1 MITGTVIIH
10 NATKQTKSTA
20 REIGLLDIGNV
31 VADKLK
37 KSEWENDEVTIEW
50 TADREEEQLQEQQE
64 LKLKNK

>member
-50 TADREEEQLQEQQE
+50 IVGREEQPQDQQEQ
-64 LKLKNK
+64 KPKNK